1 LRSPSAAGP
10 SLNKD
15 SPRSSDANDY
25 EVREATVLD
34 LICYLIA
41 VVIWGLAAIAPNATP
56 ALDRVRMVA
65 VGLVAFG
72 IPFVIHA
79 GQHLS

>member
-1 LRSPSAAGP
+1 M
-10 SLNKD
+10 
-15 SPRSSDANDY
+15 
-25 EVREATVLD
+25 LD

-41 VVIWGLAAIAPNATP
+41 VVIWGLSALTPNTTP

-65 VGLVAFG
+65 AGLVAFG
-72 IPFVIHA
+72 IPFVVHA

>member
-1 LRSPSAAGP
+1 
-10 SLNKD
+10 
-15 SPRSSDANDY
+15 
-25 EVREATVLD
+25 VLD

-65 VGLVAFG
+65 AGLVAFG